1 LTGVTAMRE
10 VAMQRP
16 LSLLVVDDTEADRE
30 LIAVLLDEAF
40 PGAGVARC
48 ALPAE
53 AGQVC
58 RDQAFDCVLL
68 DYNMPVMDGLTLAG
82 ELRAAFA
89 YLPIILMTSVGDE
102 MLAAEALRGG
112 VSDYL
117 PKSRINIHSFRR
129 TVERSIQA
137 CGQAQ
142 LIDEQR
148 GELENFA
155 YALAHDFKQPIRQIT
170 TFAQL
175 ISAEVS
181 GDATAG
187 VRQHLSFL
195 SSAASRLG
203 KLVDVM
209 SQYTLLNQPP
219 DLGNVDLSQVLASVQ
234 TSLAPYLAERGAE
247 VISPV
252 QAPTMRG
259 NETLLT
265 QVLQNLVMNGLQY
278 NRSPVPR
285 VEVTVRRD
293 AEHCTIAIK
302 DNGIGIEPEYLA
314 AIFKPLVRLHTNSEF
329 PGSGLGLTLARKA
342 VLAQDGEIWC
352 ESTPGGGSVFYVR
365 MLAAHDDQRQLK
377 TRSRRDAPGRRGSQ
391 LPISKDPR

>member
-1 LTGVTAMRE
+1 LTALTGTHE
-10 VAMQRP
+10 SPIPKP
-16 LSLLVVDDTEADRE
+16 LSLLVVDDTHADRE
-30 LIAVLLDEAF
+30 LIAVFLEEAF
-40 PGAGVARC
+40 PGAGLASC

-53 AGQVC
+53 AEQIC
-58 RDQAFDCVLL
+58 RDQTFDCVFL
-68 DYNMPVMDGLTLAG
+68 DYNMPLLDGLTLAG
-82 ELRAAFA
+82 ELRTAFA

-117 PKSRINIHSFRR
+117 PKTRISAHSIRR
-129 TVERSIQA
+129 TVDRSIQA
-137 CGQAQ
+137 CGQAR

-175 ISAEVS
+175 ISEGVS
-181 GDATAG
+181 GDATSE
-187 VRQHLSFL
+187 VRQHLTFL
-195 SSAASRLG
+195 STAANRLG

-209 SQYTLLNQPP
+209 SQYTLLNQAPE
-219 DLGNVDLSQVLASVQ
+219 LGDVDLSQVVESVQ
-234 TSLAPYLAERGAE
+234 ASLAPYLAERGGE
-247 VISPV
+247 VVWPVSPPMV
-252 QAPTMRG
+252 RG
-259 NETLLT
+259 NETLMT

-285 VEVTVRRD
+285 VEITARSD
-293 AEHCTIAIK
+293 AEQCTVTIK

-314 AIFKPLVRLHTNSEF
+314 DIFKPLVRLHTNAEF

-342 VLAQDGEIWC
+342 VLAQNGEIWC
-352 ESTPGGGSVFYVR
+352 ESTPGQGSVFQIRIPAVQ
-365 MLAAHDDQRQLK
+365 LATA
-377 TRSRRDAPGRRGSQ
+377 
-391 LPISKDPR
+391 

>member
-1 LTGVTAMRE
+1 LTTLTAMRD
-10 VAMQRP
+10 VTTPRP

-53 AGQVC
+53 AGQIC
-58 RDQAFDCVLL
+58 RDHAFDCVLL
-68 DYNMPVMDGLTLAG
+68 DYNMPLMDGLTLAG

-102 MLAAEALRGG
+102 MLAAAALRGG

-129 TVERSIQA
+129 TVDRSIQT
-137 CGQAQ
+137 CGQAR

-175 ISAEVS
+175 ISAEVR
-181 GDATAG
+181 GDANAG
-187 VRQHLSFL
+187 VQQHLTFL
-195 SSAASRLG
+195 SAAATRLG

-219 DLGNVDLSQVLASVQ
+219 DLGNVDLSPVLASIQ
-234 TSLAPYLAERGAE
+234 ASLAPYLAERGAE
-247 VISPV
+247 IVSPV
-252 QAPTMRG
+252 QPPAVRG
-259 NETLLT
+259 NETLMT

-293 AEHCTIAIK
+293 AEQCTIAIK
-302 DNGIGIEPEYLA
+302 DNGIGIEAEYLA

-329 PGSGLGLTLARKA
+329 PGSGFGLTLARKA
-342 VLAQDGEIWC
+342 VLAQNGEIWC
-352 ESTPGGGSVFYVR
+352 ESTPGQGSVFQIR
-365 MLAAHDDQRQLK
+365 IPAAD
-377 TRSRRDAPGRRGSQ
+377 S
-391 LPISKDPR
+391 DPR